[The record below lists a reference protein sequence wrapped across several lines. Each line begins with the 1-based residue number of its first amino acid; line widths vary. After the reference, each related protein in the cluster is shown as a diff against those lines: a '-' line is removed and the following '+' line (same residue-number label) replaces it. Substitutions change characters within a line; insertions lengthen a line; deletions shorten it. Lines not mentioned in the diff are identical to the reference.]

1 MASSNK
7 KVKRVQF
14 LMMLG
19 FIFFFL
25 FALNSENPANNIM
38 EDGDKKEIIG
48 FDPDRLKTSQ
58 ALAKIYINNNWSDAK
73 AAGICTGEGTFSEPY
88 VIRDK
93 MFNGSGYES
102 CILIENSNEYFRIEN
117 YTLFESE
124 IGINLYNT
132 SNGIMNNLT
141 FANLN
146 GEDYFSGG
154 TAGGVG
160 AAIYLSGSS
169 NNDKKKN

>member
-1 MASSNK
+1 
-7 KVKRVQF
+7 
-14 LMMLG
+14 
-19 FIFFFL
+19 
-25 FALNSENPANNIM
+25 M

-48 FDPDRLKTSQ
+48 FGPDRLKTSQ

-93 MFNGSGYES
+93 MINGSGYES
-102 CILIENSNEYFRIEN
+102 SILIENSNEYFRIEN
-117 YTLFESE
+117 CTLFESE

-154 TAGGVG
+154 TAGCVG
-160 AAIYLSGSS
+160 TAIYFINASC
-169 NNDKKKN
+169 NVIMKNVINCSITQELNIK